1 MDISTKPM
9 KPDAAALEETLR
21 NLTCQLLDLRTSAG
35 HWEGEL
41 SGSALSTATAVTALY
56 LADRE
61 AAVAKSPPADD
72 RELVWRGWEWLVRNQ
87 NEDGG
92 WGDTTRSVSN
102 ISTTALCWAAV
113 SLKPH
118 PDAAHGDAVDRAAA
132 WLERAA
138 GGLDASSLSQ
148 AIARRYGKDRT
159 FSVPI
164 LTMLALAG
172 RLGPPARAWQAV
184 PQLPF
189 ELAAL
194 PHRFYKWVRLPVV
207 SYALPALIAIG
218 QVRHHHR
225 PTRNP
230 VSHLARQISLQKTLR
245 VLTQIQPTS
254 GGFLEAVPLTSF
266 VAMSLVGSGRVEH
279 PVCQLGLRFL
289 RNAVRADGC
298 WPIDTNLATW
308 VTTLSV
314 SALSP
319 VSDGESPLSQPDRT
333 AIRDWLIAQQ
343 YREVHPYTNA
353 PPGAW
358 AWTDLPG
365 GVPDA
370 DDTAGALIA
379 LRNLG
384 SPDDSVLDAARSGIS
399 WLLDIQNR
407 DGGIP
412 TFCKGWGNLPFD
424 RSGPDLTA
432 HAISAW
438 LAWRDSLPA
447 TMQQRISTAVR
458 RAGEYLAASQKPD
471 GSWLP
476 LWFGN
481 QHAEDDSNPV
491 YGTARVLAAVRELA
505 SRGEPGSAEMQ
516 QRGVEWLLAAQN
528 DKGGWGGAV
537 GTEPSLEETGLALG
551 ALSEIASKPPTALNA
566 LSPDHRTR
574 LSNAISRG
582 SAWIIETTAVGSSVE
597 ASPIGFYFARLWYWE
612 ALYPLIFGIYGLRR
626 AAIALRQ

>member
-1 MDISTKPM
+1 
-9 KPDAAALEETLR
+9 
-21 NLTCQLLDLRTSAG
+21 
-35 HWEGEL
+35 
-41 SGSALSTATAVTALY
+41 
-56 LADRE
+56 
-61 AAVAKSPPADD
+61 
-72 RELVWRGWEWLVRNQ
+72 VR
-87 NEDGG
+87 
-92 WGDTTRSVSN
+92 
-102 ISTTALCWAAV
+102 
-113 SLKPH
+113 P
-118 PDAAHGDAVDRAAA
+118 
-132 WLERAA
+132 
-138 GGLDASSLSQ
+138 
-148 AIARRYGKDRT
+148 
-159 FSVPI
+159 
-164 LTMLALAG
+164 
-172 RLGPPARAWQAV
+172 
-184 PQLPF
+184 
-189 ELAAL
+189 
-194 PHRFYKWVRLPVV
+194 
-207 SYALPALIAIG
+207 
-218 QVRHHHR
+218 
-225 PTRNP
+225 
-230 VSHLARQISLQKTLR
+230 
-245 VLTQIQPTS
+245 
-254 GGFLEAVPLTSF
+254 
-266 VAMSLVGSGRVEH
+266 
-279 PVCQLGLRFL
+279 
-289 RNAVRADGC
+289 DGC

-314 SALSP
+314 NALSP
-319 VSDGESPLSQPDRT
+319 VSDGESPLSQSDRT

-458 RAGEYLAASQKPD
+458 RASEYLAASQKPD

-516 QRGVEWLLAAQN
+516 KRGVDW
-528 DKGGWGGAV
+528 
-537 GTEPSLEETGLALG
+537 
-551 ALSEIASKPPTALNA
+551 
-566 LSPDHRTR
+566 
-574 LSNAISRG
+574 
-582 SAWIIETTAVGSSVE
+582 
-597 ASPIGFYFARLWYWE
+597 
-612 ALYPLIFGIYGLRR
+612 
-626 AAIALRQ
+626 

>member
-1 MDISTKPM
+1 M
-9 KPDAAALEETLR
+9 KPVAAALDETLQ
-21 NLTCQLLDLRTSAG
+21 NLVRQLLDRRTELG

-41 SGSALSTATAVTALY
+41 AGSALSTATAVTALF

-61 AAVAKSPPADD
+61 AERSRFPSSGD
-72 RELVWRGWEWLVRNQ
+72 RELIQKGWEWLVRNQ

-92 WGDTTRSVSN
+92 WGDTVRSISN

-113 SLKPH
+113 SLNPNSG
-118 PDAAHGDAVDRAAA
+118 AARVNASNRAAA
-132 WLERAA
+132 WLESAA
-138 GGLDASSLSQ
+138 GGLDAASLIQ

-172 RLGPPARAWQAV
+172 RLGPPAQAWQAV

-194 PHRFYKWVRLPVV
+194 PHRFYKWARLPVV

-218 QVRHHHR
+218 HVRHHHG
-225 PTRNP
+225 PTRNS
-230 VSHLARQISLQKTLR
+230 VSRLARQLSLERTLR
-245 VLTQIQPTS
+245 VLTQVQPTS

-266 VAMSLVGSGRVEH
+266 VAMSLVGSGRVKH

-289 RNAVRADGC
+289 RDAVRPDGC

-314 SALSP
+314 NALSAA
-319 VSDGESPLSQPDRT
+319 SNGESPLSSVDRA
-333 AIRDWLIAQQ
+333 AIREWLLAQQ

-384 SPDDSVLDAARSGIS
+384 PPDAVVLDAAQAGIS
-399 WLLDIQNR
+399 WLLDLQNR
-407 DGGIP
+407 DGGMP
-412 TFCKGWGNLPFD
+412 TFCRGWGNLPFD

-432 HAISAW
+432 HAI
-438 LAWRDSLPA
+438 LAWMAWRESLPVP
-447 TMQQRISTAVR
+447 MRRRVSTAVR
-458 RAGEYLAASQKPD
+458 RAAAYLAARQQPD

-481 QHAEDDSNPV
+481 QHTHDDSNPT
-491 YGTARVLAAVRELA
+491 YGTARVLTAVRELA
-505 SRGEPGSAEMQ
+505 RHQEPRCDIMLERAVG
-516 QRGVEWLLAAQN
+516 WLLAAQSES
-528 DKGGWGGAV
+528 GGWGGNV
-537 GTEPSLEETGLALG
+537 DTPPSVEETGLALG
-551 ALSEIASKPPTALNA
+551 ALSEIALEQDAAWNGFPPDRQA
-566 LSPDHRTR
+566 R
-574 LSNAISRG
+574 LHEAILRG
-582 SAWIIETTAVGSSVE
+582 SDWLIENTFRGRSVQ

-612 ALYPLIFGIYGLRR
+612 ALYPLIFGAYGLLR
-626 AAIALRQ
+626 ASSALRK